1 MSPANDIKDDIEASE
16 RLHGLMQRVIALRS
30 DVTTELM
37 YQRWKELRRQSAR
50 HNIED
55 AERALNN
62 ALREMNSAAESERKL
77 SADRYVCCRDAACAA
92 EESE

>member
-1 MSPANDIKDDIEASE
+1 MALANDIKDDIEASE

-50 HNIED
+50 QNIED
-55 AERALNN
+55 VERALNN
-62 ALREMNSAAESERKL
+62 ALRGLNSAAESERKL
-77 SADRYVCCRDAACAA
+77 SEDRYVCCRDAACADA
-92 EESE
+92 RE